1 MDTEIF
7 KIILEVFGG
16 LGLFLYGMKV
26 MSDGLEHMAGGKLE
40 KIIEVLTKNKFFG
53 VIVGAIVTIIV
64 QSSSATTVM
73 VVGFVN
79 ASIMS
84 LTQAIGI
91 IMGANI
97 GTTFTAQLVSFKLTA
112 IAPVAIGLG
121 VMVKLFAKD
130 KKVVQI
136 AEILIGFGIL
146 FFGMDV
152 MKGAM
157 KPLRSYEGFTTLL
170 LSFGSGSVIDL
181 FLAVLTGFAVTAIIQ
196 SSSATT
202 GLLVALASEGLLP
215 IEAAFPIVLGSN
227 IGTCVTAMISSI
239 GASKNARRAALMHM
253 IFNVTGAALF
263 LVPFVRH
270 FTIDL
275 VKNFAVSSQRQ
286 LANAHTF
293 FNITNTLILLPF
305 AAPII
310 KLVEKAVPIT
320 EDEHARYSDMK
331 YLDDRIL
338 ETPSIAIGQ
347 VIKEVLHMGNL
358 AKKSYNYSK
367 KAILEDDIDVANK
380 AFKLEKALNNLE
392 HSISKYMYEFSS
404 KDLSPEQRNIIEGLF
419 STISDIERIGDHSDN
434 ISELAVYKNSNNVKF
449 SKSAQEELDHMFER
463 VGKSYKQALDAIKLN
478 DLSLAKS
485 ILERE
490 GEIDL
495 LEKRLR
501 KKHIQRLNV
510 GKCDPS
516 AGIIFLDMISNL
528 ERIADHA
535 SNIAFAII
543 DKNEN

>member
-112 IAPVAIGLG
+112 IAPVAIGIG

-380 AFKLEKALNNLE
+380 AFKLEKVLNKLE

>member
-1 MDTEIF
+1 MDAEIF

-26 MSDGLEHMAGGKLE
+26 MSDGLEHTAGGKLE

-53 VIVGAIVTIIV
+53 VIVGAIVTVIV

-84 LTQAIGI
+84 LTQAVGI

-112 IAPVAIGLG
+112 IAPVAIGIG

-130 KKVVQI
+130 KKVAQI

-170 LSFGSGSVIDL
+170 LSFGSGSIIDL

-253 IFNVTGAALF
+253 IFNVTGAAIF
-263 LVPFVRH
+263 LVPGIRH

-305 AAPII
+305 ASPII

-380 AFKLEKALNNLE
+380 AFKLEKVLNKLE

-434 ISELAVYKNSNNVKF
+434 ISELAVYKNSNHVEF
-449 SKSAQEELDHMFER
+449 SDSAQKELDHMFER

-501 KKHIQRLNV
+501 KKHIQRLNT